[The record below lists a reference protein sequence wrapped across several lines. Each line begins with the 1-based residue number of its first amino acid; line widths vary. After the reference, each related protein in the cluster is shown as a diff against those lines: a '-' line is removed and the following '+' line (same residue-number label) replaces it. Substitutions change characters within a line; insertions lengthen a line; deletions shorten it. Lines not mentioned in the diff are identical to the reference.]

1 MTERGQTPT
10 NCRAV
15 TDAHAREENL
25 LECAGR
31 TDVRRAHEHMMIDLR
46 SDTVTKPT
54 DAMRKAMAR
63 ADVGDDVYGEDPTV
77 NRLQEMAAT
86 MFGKKAALFVPSG
99 TMGNQLAIRLH
110 TQPGQEVIVE
120 STAHIV
126 RYEQGAAGA
135 LAGVQLHWV
144 TGNRGLITPE
154 QVEAA
159 IRPKEPHTVQTAL
172 ICLENTHNSGGGT
185 IYPLATIERIRA
197 VAATHD
203 IPMHLDGARL
213 FNAIAATTLPPAAY
227 AQHFDTLS
235 VCLSKGLGAPVGS
248 LLLMND
254 QTLLDKAKR
263 LRRMYGGAMR
273 QSGILAA
280 AGIYA
285 LEHHIGRLKV
295 DHDHAKQLARQLH
308 QIPTVRIN
316 PHDVDTNIVI
326 FQVVGHRLGP
336 PAIIAALKQEG
347 LLINAI
353 GNNSFRAVTHLDI
366 SSAMTEE
373 ACEIFT
379 RVLGD

>member
-1 MTERGQTPT
+1 
-10 NCRAV
+10 
-15 TDAHAREENL
+15 
-25 LECAGR
+25 
-31 TDVRRAHEHMMIDLR
+31 MIDLR

-54 DAMRKAMAR
+54 EGMREAMAC
-63 ADVGDDVYGEDPTV
+63 AEVGDDVYGEDPTV
-77 NRLQEMAAT
+77 NRLQDMAAA

-99 TMGNQLAIRLH
+99 TMANQLAIRLH

-120 STAHIV
+120 GKSHIV

-144 TGNRGLITPE
+144 LGDRGLISAE

-159 IRPKEPHTVQTAL
+159 VRPKDPYTIQTAL
-172 ICLENTHNSGGGT
+172 ICLESTHNNGGGT

-197 VAATHD
+197 VAVAHA

-227 AQHFDTLS
+227 AQHFETLS

-248 LLLMND
+248 LLMMND
-254 QTLLDKAKR
+254 LTLLDKAKR
-263 LRRMYGGAMR
+263 LRRMYGGSMR

-295 DHDHAKQLARQLH
+295 DHDHAKQLARALQ
-308 QIPTVRIN
+308 QISTVRIN

-326 FQVVGHRLGP
+326 FDVIGHRLSP
-336 PAIIAALKQEG
+336 SAIVAALKKEG
-347 LLINAI
+347 VLINAI
-353 GNNSFRAVTHLDI
+353 GGDSFRAVTHLDI
-366 SSAMTEE
+366 SSAMIQE
-373 ACEIFT
+373 ACSIFSHT
-379 RVLGD
+379 LAN